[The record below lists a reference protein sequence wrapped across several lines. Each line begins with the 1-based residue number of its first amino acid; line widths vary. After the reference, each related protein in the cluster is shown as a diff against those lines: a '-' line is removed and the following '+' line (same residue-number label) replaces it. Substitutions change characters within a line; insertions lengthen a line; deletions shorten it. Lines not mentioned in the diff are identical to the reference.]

1 MPCSHKCIAYDVSSL
16 LHLLQGEAGRVE
28 ISPVSSA
35 ALDRDVDALQAL
47 SSFTDSS
54 ISMLEQALL
63 AAGGA
68 PPGPGQQAAAEELLD
83 LSVLV
88 GSLAGQYVEHLQ
100 RVDAAVAGMALT

>member
-1 MPCSHKCIAYDVSSL
+1 MELSS
-16 LHLLQGEAGRVE
+16 
-28 ISPVSSA
+28 VSSA

-68 PPGPGQQAAAEELLD
+68 PPGQQDAAQELLD

-88 GSLAGQYVEHLQ
+88 GPLARQYVEQLQ
-100 RVDAAVAGMALT
+100 KVDAAVAGLVHT